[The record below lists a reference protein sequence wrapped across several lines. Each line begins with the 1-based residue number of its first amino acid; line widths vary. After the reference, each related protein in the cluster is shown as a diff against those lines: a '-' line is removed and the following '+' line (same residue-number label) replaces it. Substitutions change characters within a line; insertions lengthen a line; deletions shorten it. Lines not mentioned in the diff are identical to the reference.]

1 MKKFLFAISM
11 AAAATLGA
19 AAIET
24 GDMAVG
30 LNLGVAPCLESG
42 ASVTNF
48 GIGARFQY
56 NVAAPVRLEANFN
69 YWFKSKGLDAL
80 DLAVNAH
87 YLINL
92 SDKLRVY
99 PIAGVGFAHLGGG
112 GGGSFDPGDFDYG
125 DFDYDDIF
133 DLFSRSRS
141 GLDDYYDAIEDAM
154 SGAYGGGGSS
164 TKFMFNVGAGI
175 EYDITSKLAVSA
187 EIKYQYIQYFN
198 RLPIHL
204 GISYRF

>member
-125 DFDYDDIF
+125 DFDYDDF
-133 DLFSRSRS
+133 FSRSCS
-141 GLDDYYDAIEDAM
+141 GWDDIFGDIEDA
-154 SGAYGGGGSS
+154 ADAGGTSAN
-164 TKFMFNVGAGI
+164 KFMFNVGAGI

-198 RLPIHL
+198 RLPINI
-204 GISYRF
+204 GVTYRF

>member
-112 GGGSFDPGDFDYG
+112 GGGSFD
-125 DFDYDDIF
+125 YDDIF
-133 DLFSRSRS
+133 DSFSRSRS
-141 GLDDYYDAIEDAM
+141 GWDDIFGDIEDAM

-198 RLPIHL
+198 RLPINI
-204 GISYRF
+204 GVTYRF

>member
-125 DFDYDDIF
+125 DFDYDDF
-133 DLFSRSRS
+133 FSRSRS
-141 GLDDYYDAIEDAM
+141 GWDDIFGDIEDA
-154 SGAYGGGGSS
+154 ADAGGTSAN
-164 TKFMFNVGAGI
+164 KFMFNVGAGI

-198 RLPIHL
+198 RLPINL
-204 GISYRF
+204 GVTYRF

>member
-24 GDMAVG
+24 GGMAVG

-125 DFDYDDIF
+125 DFDYDDF
-133 DLFSRSRS
+133 FSRSRS
-141 GLDDYYDAIEDAM
+141 GWDDIFGDIEDA
-154 SGAYGGGGSS
+154 ADAGGTSAN
-164 TKFMFNVGAGI
+164 KFMFNVGAGI

-198 RLPIHL
+198 RLPINI
-204 GISYRF
+204 GVTYRF

>member
-141 GLDDYYDAIEDAM
+141 GWDDIFGDIEDA
-154 SGAYGGGGSS
+154 ADAGGTSAN
-164 TKFMFNVGAGI
+164 KFMFNVGAGI

-198 RLPIHL
+198 RLPINL
-204 GISYRF
+204 GVTYRF

>member
-69 YWFKSKGLDAL
+69 YWLKYKGCDVI

-112 GGGSFDPGDFDYG
+112 GGG

-133 DLFSRSRS
+133 DSFSRSRS
-141 GLDDYYDAIEDAM
+141 GLDDIFGDIEDAM

-204 GISYRF
+204 VISYRF

>member
-19 AAIET
+19 AAIEA
-24 GDMAVG
+24 GDMAAG

-48 GIGARFQY
+48 GVGARFQY

-112 GGGSFDPGDFDYG
+112 FGGGFGGGSFDPGDFDL
-125 DFDYDDIF
+125 DDIS
-133 DLFSRSRS
+133 DLFSRSR
-141 GLDDYYDAIEDAM
+141 GGWEDYLDEIEDA
-154 SGAYGGGGSS
+154 ADAGGSS
-164 TKFMFNVGAGI
+164 ANKFMFNVGAGI
-175 EYDITSKLAVSA
+175 EYDITPKIAVSA
-187 EIKYQYIQYFN
+187 EIKYQYIQHFN
-198 RLPIHL
+198 RLPINL
-204 GISYRF
+204 GVTYRF

>member
-24 GDMAVG
+24 GDMAAG

-69 YWFKSKGLDAL
+69 YWLKSKGCDVI

-112 GGGSFDPGDFDYG
+112 GGGSFDYG
-125 DFDYDDIF
+125 DF
-133 DLFSRSRS
+133 DLFSRSR
-141 GLDDYYDAIEDAM
+141 GGWEDYLDEIEDA
-154 SGAYGGGGSS
+154 ADAGGSS
-164 TKFMFNVGAGI
+164 ANKFMFNVGAGI
-175 EYDITSKLAVSA
+175 EYDITSKIAVSA

-198 RLPIHL
+198 RLPINI
-204 GISYRF
+204 GVTYRF

>member
-112 GGGSFDPGDFDYG
+112 GGGDFDYG
-125 DFDYDDIF
+125 DFDYDDF
-133 DLFSRSRS
+133 FSRSRS
-141 GLDDYYDAIEDAM
+141 GWDDIFGDIEDA
-154 SGAYGGGGSS
+154 ADAGGTSAN
-164 TKFMFNVGAGI
+164 KFMFNVGAGI
-175 EYDITSKLAVSA
+175 EYDITSKIAVSA

-198 RLPIHL
+198 RLPINI
-204 GISYRF
+204 GVTYRF

>member
-11 AAAATLGA
+11 VAATTLGA

-24 GDMAVG
+24 GDMAAG

-69 YWFKSKGLDAL
+69 YWFKSKGFDAL

-112 GGGSFDPGDFDYG
+112 GGGSFDPGDFDY
-125 DFDYDDIF
+125 DDIF

-141 GLDDYYDAIEDAM
+141 GWNDYYDAIEDA
-154 SGAYGGGGSS
+154 ADAGGSS
-164 TKFMFNVGAGI
+164 ANKFMFNVGAGI
-175 EYDITSKLAVSA
+175 EYDITSKIAVSA

-198 RLPIHL
+198 RLPINI
-204 GISYRF
+204 GVTYRF

>member
-1 MKKFLFAISM
+1 M

-69 YWFKSKGLDAL
+69 YWLKSKGCDVI

-112 GGGSFDPGDFDYG
+112 GGGSFD
-125 DFDYDDIF
+125 YDDIF
-133 DLFSRSRS
+133 DHFSRSRS
-141 GLDDYYDAIEDAM
+141 GWDDIFGDIEDA
-154 SGAYGGGGSS
+154 ADAGGTSAN
-164 TKFMFNVGAGI
+164 KFMFNVGAGI

>member
-112 GGGSFDPGDFDYG
+112 GGGSFD
-125 DFDYDDIF
+125 YDDIF
-133 DLFSRSRS
+133 DHFSRSRS
-141 GLDDYYDAIEDAM
+141 GWDDIFGDIEDA
-154 SGAYGGGGSS
+154 ADAGGTSAN
-164 TKFMFNVGAGI
+164 KFMFNVGAGI

-198 RLPIHL
+198 RLPINI
-204 GISYRF
+204 GVTYRF

>member
-1 MKKFLFAISM
+1 M

-24 GDMAVG
+24 GGMAVG

-125 DFDYDDIF
+125 DFDYDDF
-133 DLFSRSRS
+133 FSRSRS
-141 GLDDYYDAIEDAM
+141 GWDDIFGDIEDA
-154 SGAYGGGGSS
+154 ADAGGTSAN
-164 TKFMFNVGAGI
+164 KFMFNVGAGI

>member
-1 MKKFLFAISM
+1 MKKFLFAISI

-24 GDMAVG
+24 GDMAAG

-69 YWFKSKGLDAL
+69 YWLKSKGCDVI

-112 GGGSFDPGDFDYG
+112 GSFDAGDLDYG

-133 DLFSRSRS
+133 DYLSRGR
-141 GLDDYYDAIEDAM
+141 GGWDDIFGDIEDA
-154 SGAYGGGGSS
+154 ADAGGTSAN
-164 TKFMFNVGAGI
+164 KFMFNVGAGI
-175 EYDITSKLAVSA
+175 EYDITSKIAVSA

-198 RLPIHL
+198 RLPINI
-204 GISYRF
+204 GVTYRF

>member
-141 GLDDYYDAIEDAM
+141 GWDDIFGDIEDA
-154 SGAYGGGGSS
+154 ADAGGTSAN
-164 TKFMFNVGAGI
+164 KFMFNVGAGI
-175 EYDITSKLAVSA
+175 EYDITCKLAVSA

-198 RLPIHL
+198 RLPINL
-204 GISYRF
+204 GVTYRF

>member
-141 GLDDYYDAIEDAM
+141 GWDDYLDDIEDAADAG
-154 SGAYGGGGSS
+154 GASAN
-164 TKFMFNVGAGI
+164 KFMFNVGAGI

-198 RLPIHL
+198 RLPINL
-204 GISYRF
+204 GVTYRF

>member
-11 AAAATLGA
+11 VAATTLGA

-24 GDMAVG
+24 GDMAAG

-69 YWFKSKGLDAL
+69 YWFKSKGFDAL

-125 DFDYDDIF
+125 DFDYDDF
-133 DLFSRSRS
+133 FSRSRS
-141 GLDDYYDAIEDAM
+141 GWDDIFGDIEDA
-154 SGAYGGGGSS
+154 ADAGGTSAN
-164 TKFMFNVGAGI
+164 KFMFNVGAGI

-187 EIKYQYIQYFN
+187 EIKYQYIQFFT
-198 RLPIHL
+198 RLPINI
-204 GISYRF
+204 GVTYRF

>member
-125 DFDYDDIF
+125 DFDYDDF
-133 DLFSRSRS
+133 FSRSRS
-141 GLDDYYDAIEDAM
+141 GWDDIFGDIEGAADA
-154 SGAYGGGGSS
+154 GGTSAN
-164 TKFMFNVGAGI
+164 KFMFNVGAGI

-198 RLPIHL
+198 RLPINL
-204 GISYRF
+204 GVTYRF

>member
-24 GDMAVG
+24 GDMAAG

-69 YWFKSKGLDAL
+69 YWLKSKGCDVI

-112 GGGSFDPGDFDYG
+112 GGGSFDPGDL
-125 DFDYDDIF
+125 DYDDIF
-133 DLFSRSRS
+133 DLFSRGR
-141 GLDDYYDAIEDAM
+141 GGWDDIFGDIEDA
-154 SGAYGGGGSS
+154 ADAGGSS
-164 TKFMFNVGAGI
+164 ANKFMFNVGAGI
-175 EYDITSKLAVSA
+175 EYDITSKIAVSA

-198 RLPIHL
+198 RLPINI
-204 GISYRF
+204 GVTYRF

>member
-87 YLINL
+87 YLITL
-92 SDKLRVY
+92 SDRLRVY

-125 DFDYDDIF
+125 DFDYDDF
-133 DLFSRSRS
+133 FSRSRS
-141 GLDDYYDAIEDAM
+141 GWDDIFGDIEDA
-154 SGAYGGGGSS
+154 ADAGGTSAN
-164 TKFMFNVGAGI
+164 KFMFNVGAGI

-198 RLPIHL
+198 RLPINI
-204 GISYRF
+204 GVTYRF

>member
-125 DFDYDDIF
+125 DFDYDDF
-133 DLFSRSRS
+133 FSRSRS
-141 GLDDYYDAIEDAM
+141 GWDDIFGDIEDA
-154 SGAYGGGGSS
+154 ADAGGTSAN
-164 TKFMFNVGAGI
+164 KFMFNVGAGI

>member
-24 GDMAVG
+24 GGMAVG

-125 DFDYDDIF
+125 DFDYDDF
-133 DLFSRSRS
+133 FSRSRS
-141 GLDDYYDAIEDAM
+141 GWDDIFGDIEDA
-154 SGAYGGGGSS
+154 ADAGGTSAN
-164 TKFMFNVGAGI
+164 KFMFNVGAGI

>member
-125 DFDYDDIF
+125 DFDYDDF
-133 DLFSRSRS
+133 FSRSRS
-141 GLDDYYDAIEDAM
+141 GWDDIFGDIEDA
-154 SGAYGGGGSS
+154 ADAGGTSAN
-164 TKFMFNVGAGI
+164 KFMFNVGAGI

-198 RLPIHL
+198 RLPINI
-204 GISYRF
+204 GVTYRF